1 MKIFLL
7 EDDEDLSELLAYHL
21 QKEGFSVICFN
32 KGIDLLEKV
41 KDERPSLFILDVMVP
56 SLDGFRVAS
65 FLKSSPHTRDIPII
79 FLTAKGME
87 EDKLKGFELGA
98 DDYITKPFSVKEFL
112 ARVKAVLKRYG
123 TLKTGGVINLGSL
136 SVDLEKMEVKR
147 GDEKINLTKTEFLIL
162 KALLENYQKPISRD
176 YLVEYV
182 LKKEVYDRT
191 IDVHIKNLREKLGK
205 EGEWIKTIRGVG
217 YKLEGL

>member
-7 EDDEDLSELLAYHL
+7 EDDTDLSELIAYHL
-21 QKEGFSVICFN
+21 QKEGFHVLCFS

-41 KDERPSLFILDVMVP
+41 KDERADLFVLDIMVP
-56 SLDGFRVAS
+56 SLDGFRVANS
-65 FLKSSPHTRDIPII
+65 LKSLPYTKDVPII
-79 FLTAKGME
+79 FLTAKTME

-98 DDYITKPFSVKEFL
+98 DDYITKPFSIKEFL

-123 TLKTGGVINLGSL
+123 ALKGKGAISLGSL
-136 SVDLEKMEVKR
+136 SIDLEKMEVRR
-147 GDEKINLTKTEFLIL
+147 GSERINLTKTEFLIL
-162 KALLENYQKPISRD
+162 KTLLENYQKPVSRE
-176 YLVEYV
+176 YLLEDV

-191 IDVHIKNLREKLGK
+191 IDVHVKNLREKLGK

>member
-1 MKIFLL
+1 MRIFLL
-7 EDDEDLSELLAYHL
+7 EDDTDLSELIAYHL
-21 QKEGFSVICFN
+21 QKEGFNVLCFS

-41 KDERPSLFILDVMVP
+41 KDERPDLFVLDIMVP

-65 FLKSSPHTRDIPII
+65 SLKSLPYTKDVPII
-79 FLTAKGME
+79 FLTAKTME

-98 DDYITKPFSVKEFL
+98 DDYITKPFSIKEFL

-123 TLKTGGVINLGSL
+123 TLKGGGIVNLGSL
-136 SVDLEKMEVKR
+136 SIDLEKMEVRR
-147 GDEKINLTKTEFLIL
+147 GSERINLTKTEFLIL
-162 KALLENYQKPISRD
+162 KTLLENYQKPVSRE
-176 YLVEYV
+176 YLLEEV

-191 IDVHIKNLREKLGK
+191 IDVHVKNLREKLGK

-217 YKLEGL
+217 YKLEAL